1 MLYLVSGNDNAKTAL
16 NNTLFRVIP
25 CPTQTEGAWIRVR
38 FWTTY
43 ETTVQDVTG
52 LLPAGAEGINHG
64 TLNQSAYSDL
74 DLTLFLIGIGTD
86 GVVKVLTVK
95 IV

>member
-1 MLYLVSGNDNAKTAL
+1 MSQEEDLSEHHTISPNGYDVGRDLLVATATRRRTSFL
-16 NNTLFRVIP
+16 GV
-25 CPTQTEGAWIRVR
+25 
-38 FWTTY
+38 TY

-64 TLNQSAYSDL
+64 TLNQSTYSDL
-74 DLTLFLIGIGTD
+74 DLTLFIIGIGTD